1 MSTYTRQLLHEQA
14 PLIVHEL
21 REAFE
26 LHETQL
32 MALAEAQ
39 LATLEGVV
47 PEVIHVPFHFDQ
59 LQVYAV
65 YRVQERL
72 FQQLVAHA
80 EAELRPAG
88 RTFSITV
95 FLTEGP

>member
-14 PLIVHEL
+14 PLIIHEL

-26 LHETQL
+26 QHEMQL

-39 LATLEGVV
+39 LATVEGII

-59 LQVYAV
+59 LRVYAI

-80 EAELRPAG
+80 EVESKSKC

-95 FLTEGP
+95 FLTEEP